1 MIDCLGKSDCDAIY
15 ITTISSDVYNFKDSD
30 KIDKLEGL
38 YLKANANNE
47 KGEEIDVVKTVEN
60 YKLYINNE
68 TIDINYDLYKIYKDR
83 NINVYKKN
91 DECFK
96 EKCWISDNFDFDLTQ
111 NYRRFNVYQGKNFYD
126 NVCEINDEYE
136 EISYVLNCIKSND
149 RDLENGFLKILTEK
163 DPYDSKHVDNNI
175 F

>member
-1 MIDCLGKSDCDAIY
+1 MIDCEGKSDCDAIY
-15 ITTISSDVYNFKDSD
+15 ITTISSDVFNFKDA
-30 KIDKLEGL
+30 KK
-38 YLKANANNE
+38 
-47 KGEEIDVVKTVEN
+47 KGEEIDVVKTIEN

-68 TIDINYDLYKIYKDR
+68 KIDINYDLYKIYKDK
-83 NINVYKKN
+83 NINIYKKE
-91 DECFK
+91 DE
-96 EKCWISDNFDFDLTQ
+96 EKI
-111 NYRRFNVYQGKNFYD
+111 FYD

-149 RDLENGFLKILTEK
+149 GDLENGFLKILTEI